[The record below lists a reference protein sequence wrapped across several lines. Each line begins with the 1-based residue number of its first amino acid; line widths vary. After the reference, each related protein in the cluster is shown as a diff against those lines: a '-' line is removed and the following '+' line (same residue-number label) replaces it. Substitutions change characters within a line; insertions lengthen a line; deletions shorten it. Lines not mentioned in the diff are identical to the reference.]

1 MTSIYFSI
9 TLRSPES
16 NGGERGVLGAQF
28 NQQILV
34 AMFFQCY
41 GAGD

>member
-9 TLRSPES
+9 TLRCRES

-28 NQQILV
+28 KQQILV
-34 AMFFQCY
+34 AKFFQCY
-41 GAGD
+41 GADD